1 MNACERHASV
11 ETAMFRYTI
20 GCGSTIKLLFVS
32 LLFSYV
38 LLPAA
43 SLGKG
48 GKAKKKAS
56 RLPSREVVVYA
67 YDSFTADWGPGP
79 QLASLFEKQTG
90 IKAVM
95 ISVGDTG
102 LLLSRA
108 VQEKKS
114 PKADVLVGISNHLAE
129 KARALDVLQPYKPK
143 GAETVPQSLRLDK
156 DWQLTP
162 YDWSFFAF
170 VYDTQSALD
179 EPRSLA
185 DLTKPQYRGKIA
197 MIDPRTSAVGLGFLA
212 WTLAVYGDGYLDY
225 WKQLK
230 DNILTLAPS
239 WDSAY
244 GLFTAGEV
252 PLVISYTT
260 SPPYHV
266 ENDNTYRYK
275 ALIFPEGHTM
285 HIEGAGLVSGAAHSE
300 EGKAFLDFLI
310 SSEAQAVLPQ
320 TQWMYPIN
328 EAVALPPSYSAAPKA
343 QKMLT
348 ADNEKVNDAIPKVL
362 EVLAAK

>member
-1 MNACERHASV
+1 MKSLFLSV
-11 ETAMFRYTI
+11 VFSM
-20 GCGSTIKLLFVS
+20 LLS
-32 LLFSYV
+32 LVPS
-38 LLPAA
+38 LPLSARGKSSKKQAA
-43 SLGKG
+43 
-48 GKAKKKAS
+48 A
-56 RLPSREVVVYA
+56 RREVVVYA

-79 QLASLFEKQTG
+79 QLAAMFEKQTG

-114 PKADVLVGISNHLAE
+114 PKADVLVGISNHLVE
-129 KARALDVLQPYKPK
+129 KARQLDVLAPYKPQ
-143 GAETVPQSLRLDK
+143 GSEAVPEPLRLDD

-170 VYDTQSALD
+170 VYDTQSGVP
-179 EPRSLA
+179 EPKSLE
-185 DLTKPQYRGKIA
+185 DLTRPEYRKKIA

-212 WTLAVYGDGYLDY
+212 WTLSVYGTGYLDY
-225 WKQLK
+225 WRALR
-230 DNILTLAPS
+230 DSILTLAPS

-266 ENDNTYRYK
+266 ENDHTDRYR

-285 HIEGAGLVSGAAHSE
+285 HIEGAGLVKGAKHSA

-310 SSEAQAVLPQ
+310 TEEAQAVLPL
-320 TQWMYPIN
+320 TQWMYPVN
-328 EAVALPPSYSAAPKA
+328 EAVKLPPSYSAAPKA
-343 QKMLT
+343 SKMLT
-348 ADNEKVNDAIPKVL
+348 ADNEKVNDAIPAVL
-362 EVLAAK
+362 GVLAGE